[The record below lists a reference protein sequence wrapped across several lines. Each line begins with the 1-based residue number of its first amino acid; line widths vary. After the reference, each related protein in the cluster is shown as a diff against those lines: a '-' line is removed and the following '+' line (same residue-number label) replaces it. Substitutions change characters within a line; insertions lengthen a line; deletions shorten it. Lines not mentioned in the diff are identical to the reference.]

1 MSVARPSVLFVA
13 LYPVVTLRDLRPAGR
28 ESDGRISYA
37 RIRVTVSEGGLHV
50 MPYMNGY
57 WFGFGGLLM
66 LLFWVFVIAGI
77 VWAVLTL
84 SRQQHARG
92 GESGALRI
100 LEERLAR
107 GEIDTEEFRTRRAA
121 IEETKR

>member
-1 MSVARPSVLFVA
+1 
-13 LYPVVTLRDLRPAGR
+13 
-28 ESDGRISYA
+28 
-37 RIRVTVSEGGLHV
+37 

-66 LLFWVFVIAGI
+66 LLFWIFVIAGI
-77 VWAVLTL
+77 VWLVLAL
-84 SRQQHARG
+84 SRQQHVRGGGG
-92 GESGALRI
+92 GESSALRI